1 MSSYEACV
9 ANRIFNGKQHT
20 VSWHVDDLKSIRVDQ
35 KVNDYF
41 HKCLEKAYGS
51 DDIGQVEASRG
62 KLHKY
67 LAMTLD
73 YTEEGKLKIDM
84 RKYLDAM
91 IAGFP
96 HKFSDKVNCR
106 WT

>member
-1 MSSYEACV
+1 M

-35 KVNDYF
+35 KVNNYF
-41 HKCLEKAYGS
+41 HKCLEKSYGS